1 MLATRDWWARYR
13 KHYRLVTSEYVLNEL
28 SAAPSRKAAAALE
41 LIKDLPL
48 LSSSPR
54 LQRIVAEYIRSK
66 VMPAGAV
73 GDAAHLAMASVHS
86 IDFVLT
92 WNCKHLANA
101 NKIRHIGMVN
111 QRLGLSVPVLT
122 TPLTLIEDDQ

>member
-54 LQRIVAEYIRSK
+54 LQRIVAEYI
-66 VMPAGAV
+66 
-73 GDAAHLAMASVHS
+73 
-86 IDFVLT
+86 
-92 WNCKHLANA
+92 
-101 NKIRHIGMVN
+101 
-111 QRLGLSVPVLT
+111 
-122 TPLTLIEDDQ
+122 

>member
-1 MLATRDWWARYR
+1 
-13 KHYRLVTSEYVLNEL
+13 
-28 SAAPSRKAAAALE
+28 
-41 LIKDLPL
+41 
-48 LSSSPR
+48 
-54 LQRIVAEYIRSK
+54 
-66 VMPAGAV
+66 MPAGAV